1 MINKCSVMAI
11 LLVSILIIGLTPKS
25 VSADGNR
32 HDTEHAVRL
41 YASER
46 FGPIGMIRETSFAGA
61 TAVIDGR
68 AAYGEQKIW
77 GGELIQAPVGKSL
90 RMSFDSIGL
99 VTLAAGAMVRFGR
112 SADDTIRRTLITS
125 LINGGL
131 TMKLDASAGAYVE
144 AAGSTFIASPNAHFR
159 IDMSEGQATLARF
172 SGSVIAEHQAAQ
184 ARYILRPPAGQGAS
198 LSVAARSTRQ
208 VQIQVTDENDH
219 PVPDLPILFSLANPC
234 LGSLGV
240 GAGAGLLFKGKTDK
254 RGLASVPWITGA
266 GGCAGSIIAK
276 VEGTDFSFTYQA
288 QVNKHGFFNA
298 RNSILL
304 GLVPAGLITF
314 FIVNNNGNNEPIRAV
329 PPPGVKP

>member
-1 MINKCSVMAI
+1 MSL
-11 LLVSILIIGLTPKS
+11 LLVSILMIGLTPKS

-46 FGPIGMIRETSFAGA
+46 FGPIGMIKETSFAGA
-61 TAVIDGR
+61 TAAIDGR

-77 GGELIQAPVGKSL
+77 GGELIQAPAGKSL
-90 RMSFDSIGL
+90 RVSFDSIGL
-99 VTLAAGAMVRFGR
+99 VTLAAGAIVRFGTSTG

-159 IDMSEGQATLARF
+159 VDMSEGQATLARF
-172 SGSVIAEHQAAQ
+172 SGTVIAERQTSQ
-184 ARYILRPPAGQGAS
+184 ARYILRPPAGQGAA

-208 VQIQVTDENDH
+208 VQIQVTDENDR

-254 RGLASVPWITGA
+254 RGLASVPWITGGA
-266 GGCAGSIIAK
+266 GCAGSILIK

-288 QVNKHGFFNA
+288 QVNKQNFFNT

-304 GLVPAGLITF
+304 GLIPAGLITF
-314 FIVNNNGNNEPIRAV
+314 FVVKNNGNNEPIRAV
-329 PPPGVKP
+329 PPPGVEP